1 MACCRLK
8 GYFARQRLLQLDLQV
23 LSGRATSWAEA
34 GACSLGKAAE
44 AFPALHP
51 RELGPCAARLAL
63 HPFVLEQRSLKV
75 KTNTDPCSVTTLISQ
90 SVCATEQ
97 TLAELLPLRLLLTI
111 FPSGTQSFPT
121 MFVKAALGALNAFC
135 FLPVFQARVFR

>member
-8 GYFARQRLLQLDLQV
+8 GYFAWQSLLQVDLQV

-34 GACSLGKAAE
+34 GDCSLGKAAE
-44 AFPALHP
+44 AFPALHL

-90 SVCATEQ
+90 FV
-97 TLAELLPLRLLLTI
+97 LLSKRW
-111 FPSGTQSFPT
+111 
-121 MFVKAALGALNAFC
+121 LNC
-135 FLPVFQARVFR
+135 FH